1 MKRLFPVV
9 TALAVVV
16 GTGLVQG
23 VWTDRWGLDAAVARL
38 VSGLD
43 RVPRDLGDWHA
54 EVLDSDPNDA
64 PGVAGQL
71 YLRYANRKTGES
83 VAVVLL
89 CGRPGPV
96 SIHTPDVCY
105 GASGFKVGKVSTV
118 TLEEPGGPAEFFV
131 TEAVKSRAAE
141 QTRVRIFWSWY
152 AGGRWQAAGNARVKF
167 AGQKALVKFFVVR
180 ELSTEVPPER
190 DPCADFLRLLLP
202 ELEKA
207 FAAG

>member
-71 YLRYANRKTGES
+71 YLRYANRRTGDS

-131 TEAVKSRAAE
+131 TEAVKSRAA
-141 QTRVRIFWSWY
+141 
-152 AGGRWQAAGNARVKF
+152 GNARVKF

-190 DPCADFLRLLLP
+190 DPCADFLRRFLP